1 MTNKYLYLTLMA
13 VLGFQTSAEAKDG
26 VQRSVPRLVVN
37 IAVDQLR
44 TDYLEAFAPLYG
56 AGGLKRLLAEG
67 MVFANASFPFAPVDR
82 ASAIAAIATGTTPYY
97 NSIVGQKWLNR
108 ETLRPVG
115 CVDDPKFTGMLTHET
130 ASPAGLATSTLGDEL
145 KVATGG
151 KALVYSIAPFRDA
164 AVLAAGHA
172 ADAALWLDE
181 VYGEWCSSIY
191 YLQNVPA
198 WLTDY
203 NARKAPGRR
212 ISTTLWEPLSEL
224 SGTFNYYLQSAT
236 STKPFKHKFSGN
248 YRYVDYK
255 ESALVNEEVTELA
268 LHVVNSTGLGQDNVT
283 DLLSLTYYAGTYGH
297 QRVTDCQMELQDTY
311 VRLDRQLARLME
323 YADRMAGGGNVVFV
337 LTSTGYNEVEA
348 TDYTTFRI
356 PTGTFYMSR
365 TSNLVNMY
373 LSAIWGQGNYVE
385 THFRNHVFLN
395 HKLLETKRISIGE
408 AVGRAQ
414 EIVAMMSGVRNVYT
428 SLQLLTSQGLQE
440 RQIRNAFHP
449 QRCGDL
455 IIEVAPG
462 WRILDEDTQQS
473 EMSVASFTQ
482 FPIIIFGAG
491 IVAARIDTPVTTDR
505 IAPTLARTIRIR
517 APNACSAEPLF

>member
-1 MTNKYLYLTLMA
+1 MA
-13 VLGFQTSAEAKDG
+13 VLGFRTTAQAQDEG
-26 VQRSVPRLVVN
+26 QRCVPKLVVN

-56 AGGLKRLLAEG
+56 EGGLKRLLSEG
-67 MVFANASFPFAPVDR
+67 FVFANASFSFAPVDR

-97 NSIVGQKWLNR
+97 NSIVGLKWLNR
-108 ETLRPVG
+108 ETLRPIG
-115 CVDDPKFTGMLTHET
+115 CVDDSKYTGMLTHET
-130 ASPAGLATSTLGDEL
+130 ASPAGMATSTLGDEL

-172 ADAALWLDE
+172 ADAALWLDD

-191 YLQNVPA
+191 YLQNAPV

-203 NARKAPGRR
+203 NASKAPGRR
-212 ISTTLWEPLSEL
+212 INTTVWEPLSEQ
-224 SGTFNYYLQSAT
+224 SGTYNYYLQSAT
-236 STKPFKHKFSGN
+236 STKPFKHKFSGD
-248 YRYVDYK
+248 YRYADYK
-255 ESALVNEEVTELA
+255 ESALMNEDVTDMA
-268 LHVVNSTGLGQDNVT
+268 IHVANNVGLGKDNVT
-283 DLLSLTYYAGTYGH
+283 DLLALTYYAGTYGH

-311 VRLDRQLARLME
+311 VRLDHELARLME
-323 YADRMAGGGNVVFV
+323 YAEKTAGQGRVLFV
-337 LTSTGYNEVEA
+337 LTSTGYSQVEA
-348 TDYTTFRI
+348 TDYTAFRI

-365 TSNLVNMY
+365 TSSLVNMY

-385 THFRNHVFLN
+385 THFRNHIFLN

-408 AVGRAQ
+408 ATGRTQ
-414 EIVAMMSGVRNVYT
+414 EIVALMSGVRNVYT
-428 SLQLLTSQGLQE
+428 SLQLMTSQGQ
-440 RQIRNAFHP
+440 RAQQIRNAFHP
-449 QRCGDL
+449 QRCGDI

-462 WRILDEDTQQS
+462 WRIMDEDTQQS

-482 FPIIIFGAG
+482 FPIIILGAG
-491 IVAARIDTPVTTDR
+491 INAGQMATPVTVDR
-505 IAPTLARTIRIR
+505 IAPTIARTIRIR